1 MIGDPLHLIE
11 GHEHV
16 ARLEAAMTTARA
28 AEATTLQDGEAS
40 HDRTVL
46 AYAAVVKGKTRAAT
60 QRAKRKRH
68 RTLLLE
74 EQAYWAKGLTVAGLD
89 EAGAGPLAGPVYAAC
104 VMLNEGQNLEL
115 LGVDDSKKLTE
126 IQRAEMAEKIREH
139 AMLWAVAFATVE
151 EIDRINILQ
160 AGMLAM
166 RRALDEV
173 SDKLPPCHLLL
184 DARRLPDIDIP
195 QSSLIKGDSISLS
208 IAAASIL
215 AKVERDA
222 YMTNAAREYPSYGF
236 EKHKG
241 YSTKEHLAA
250 LRKHGVTPLHRRSFE
265 PVHLKLH
272 QLELFESA
280 E

>member
-1 MIGDPLHLIE
+1 
-11 GHEHV
+11 
-16 ARLEAAMTTARA
+16 
-28 AEATTLQDGEAS
+28 
-40 HDRTVL
+40 
-46 AYAAVVKGKTRAAT
+46 VVKGKTRAAAR
-60 QRAKRKRH
+60 RAKKKRH
-68 RTLLLE
+68 ETLLLE
-74 EQAYWAKGLTVAGLD
+74 EKAYWAKGLVVAGLD

-104 VMLNEGQNLEL
+104 VILDEQRTDEL
-115 LGVDDSKKLTE
+115 IGVDDSKKLTE
-126 IQRAEMAEKIREH
+126 QQRSEMAEKIKECSSWWSVQH
-139 AMLWAVAFATVE
+139 ATVE

-160 AGMLAM
+160 AGLLAM
-166 RRALDEV
+166 RRALQDVCE
-173 SDKLPPCHLLL
+173 KMYPNHLLL

-195 QSSLIKGDSISLS
+195 QSCLIKGDSISLS

-222 YMTNAAREYPSYGF
+222 YMTQAGAEYPFYGF

-241 YSTKEHLAA
+241 YSTKQHLEA

-272 QLELFESA
+272 QLELFEARSADSA

>member
-1 MIGDPLHLIE
+1 M
-11 GHEHV
+11 
-16 ARLEAAMTTARA
+16 
-28 AEATTLQDGEAS
+28 
-40 HDRTVL
+40 
-46 AYAAVVKGKTRAAT
+46 VKGKTAAAV

-68 RTLLLE
+68 NQLLLE
-74 EQAYWAKGLTVAGLD
+74 EKAYWAKEMVVAGLD

-104 VMLNEGQNLEL
+104 VILEPTDTDGL
-115 LGVDDSKKLTE
+115 IGVDDSKKLTE
-126 IQRAEMAEKIREH
+126 LQRNEMAEKIKEH
-139 AMLWAVAFATVE
+139 AAIWSVAHATVE

-160 AGMLAM
+160 AGLLAM
-166 RRALDEV
+166 RRALDDV
-173 SDKLPPCHLLL
+173 LGKMSPGHLLL

-195 QSSLIKGDSISLS
+195 QSALIKGDSISLS

-222 YMTNAAREYPSYGF
+222 YMTKAAIDYPSYGF
-236 EKHKG
+236 DRHKG
-241 YSTKEHLAA
+241 YSTKQHLEA